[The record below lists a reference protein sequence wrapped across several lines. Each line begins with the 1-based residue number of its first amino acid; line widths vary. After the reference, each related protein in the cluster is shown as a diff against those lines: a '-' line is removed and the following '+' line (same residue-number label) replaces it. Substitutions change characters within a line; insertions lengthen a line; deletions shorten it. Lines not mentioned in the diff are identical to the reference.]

1 MLYKIL
7 PKTKPMYVMSLKNLS
22 NWKSRVAF
30 TEKDVSSNDDTSD
43 LVTASDLDED
53 DSDEFVASAVLKDE
67 EGGSSI
73 VSTIKDEIDDDEE
86 DKHIEEITSEM
97 RASWKCIKSDSV
109 SWEDD
114 QVLADRTDSKTC
126 NIWKDVEGNWVDD
139 EGVITRP
146 NKSLKI
152 IVVESN
158 KEITDTEE
166 I

>member
-22 NWKSRVAF
+22 NWKSRIAIK
-30 TEKDVSSNDDTSD
+30 EKDESSNDDTSD

-53 DSDEFVASAVLKDE
+53 DCDEFVESAVLEDDE
-67 EGGSSI
+67 DGSNI
-73 VSTIKDEIDDDEE
+73 VSTIKDEINDDEE

-97 RASWKCIKSDSV
+97 GASWKCIKSDSV

-114 QVLADRTDSKTC
+114 QVLADKVDSKSGD
-126 NIWKDVEGNWVDD
+126 IWKDVEGNWVDD
-139 EGVITRP
+139 EGVVTKP

-158 KEITDTEE
+158 KKITGKEN